1 MSASLPPVFSF
12 RLQHGIR
19 GPIAFGKFDGIH
31 VCLTAATTGTD
42 KVLIHSPHKTKVGAA
57 AGGGGGGMHANNR
70 VSWSHHNY
78 DVALLNFN
86 QGITAIATGCLQ
98 PVAPAAT
105 SAVLAASAA
114 QSPDAALP
122 SLQPPPLD
130 ADKETLIIGSPTHV
144 LAYMVDDNADL
155 FYNELPGGV
164 TRILVGRFG
173 GRAAGRALAIVGGAD
188 SVRGFD
194 RNGVEQFWLLI
205 DGTVSAMA
213 LLAEQQLLAVGT
225 QSGRICVYR
234 GDAEH
239 AESVLLECVESAAV
253 TQLVAVVTTTTTTTT
268 TNSHAAAAG
277 GVGQLFAYALAD
289 GTLGVYD
296 EAVRLWRCKSK
307 NRVTALASYDLMGG
321 SGGGGGGF
329 SQIIA
334 GWDNGKVDV
343 RDAETGDVLY
353 RLPAFGRKLEIC
365 VALGQADYRG
375 NGTAD
380 LIVCSGGGEVRGY
393 ERSKV
398 SVSAAMQR
406 QQRQQPAEQA
416 ELSALMAQK
425 RRLLAELA
433 HYETNVRYN
442 REQQRA
448 SRRDDGGGGGD
459 LMATTGTG
467 GTGAE
472 VVGIIPANT
481 RLQIAIY
488 TNIDDMTRPRI
499 EVKISTN
506 NATVI
511 RAVLIFADGIF
522 PGETYI
528 AYPTAGG
535 GGVPSVC
542 IPFVLPRD
550 AAHEIHIKALVGH
563 PHSQQFHVFELSRQ
577 LPKFAMY
584 AVLERWL
591 EPQRMFGG
599 APPGFRVA
607 ANWVRFACSERFQRI
622 MLWLNQNFLL
632 MTDLEPDAAASM
644 EAYRVYMCSLH
655 DRGHLVLEF
664 GAGAGTRELVLR
676 VESVQVAGLFVQSL
690 AKFLNVGDVQT
701 VAHFPSVEANV
712 AELFRRIDGYQKT
725 FGSLSV
731 EMAQKKNQ
739 ERGLVVRIEDAI
751 MHQQ

>member
-1 MSASLPPVFSF
+1 MLSATLPPVFSF

-31 VCLTAATTGTD
+31 VCLTAATTSTD

-57 AGGGGGGMHANNR
+57 AVNNNR
-70 VSWSHHNY
+70 VSWSDSNY

-86 QGITAIATGCLQ
+86 QEITAIATGCLQ
-98 PVAPAAT
+98 VSVAPAALDSSST
-105 SAVLAASAA
+105 APLVSPSSLLDGSATDWMAPAINA
-114 QSPDAALP
+114 
-122 SLQPPPLD
+122 
-130 ADKETLIIGSPTHV
+130 KEALIIGSPTHV

-155 FYNELPGGV
+155 FYNELPGGC

-173 GRAAGRALAIVGGAD
+173 AKAAGRPLAIVGGAD

-194 RNGVEQFWLLI
+194 RTGTEQFWLLI
-205 DGTVSAMA
+205 DGTVSAMV
-213 LLAEQQLLAVGT
+213 LLADQQLLAVGT
-225 QSGRICVYR
+225 QNGRICVYR
-234 GDAEH
+234 SDAEH
-239 AESVLLECVESAAV
+239 TESILLECVESAAV
-253 TQLVAVVTTTTTTTT
+253 TQLVAI
-268 TNSHAAAAG
+268 AAATAG
-277 GVGQLFAYALAD
+277 AAQLFAYALAD

-296 EAVRLWRCKSK
+296 ESVRLWRCKSK
-307 NRVTALASYDLMGG
+307 NHVTALASYDLMGG
-321 SGGGGGGF
+321 SSSS

-343 RDAETGDVLY
+343 RDAETGVVLY

-380 LIVCSGGGEVRGY
+380 LIVCTGAGEVRGY

-398 SVSAAMQR
+398 SVSAVMQR
-406 QQRQQPAEQA
+406 QQRQQPAEHA
-416 ELSALMAQK
+416 ELSTLMAQK

-442 REQQRA
+442 REQQRTA
-448 SRRDDGGGGGD
+448 TGQNDGSTDIGEGGGGG
-459 LMATTGTG
+459 TT
-467 GTGAE
+467 E
-472 VVGIIPANT
+472 VGIIPANT

-488 TNIDDMTRPRI
+488 TNIDDMTKPRI

-528 AYPTAGG
+528 AYPAASDR
-535 GGVPSVC
+535 GVASVC

-550 AAHEIHIKALVGH
+550 AVHDIHIKALVGH
-563 PHSQQFHVFELSRQ
+563 QHSQQFHVFELSRQ

-584 AVLERWL
+584 AVLEHWL
-591 EPQRMFGG
+591 MPQRMFG
-599 APPGFRVA
+599 APPVGFRVPE
-607 ANWVRFACSERFQRI
+607 NWVRFACGERFQRI

-632 MTDLEPDAAASM
+632 LSDLEPDAA
-644 EAYRVYMCSLH
+644 ETIDAYRLYMCSLH
-655 DRGHLVLEF
+655 DCGHLVLEY
-664 GAGAGTRELVLR
+664 GGEQRELTLR
-676 VESVQVAGLFVQSL
+676 TESIQVAGLFVQSL
-690 AKFLNVGDVQT
+690 AAFLNVSNVQT
-701 VAHFPSVEANV
+701 EAHFPNVETNV
-712 AELFRRIDGYQKT
+712 QELFRRIDGYQAT

-739 ERGLVVRIEDAI
+739 ERGLVLRIEDAI